1 MSLRNRIQNSF
12 DRQALM
18 STLGASLTGVT
29 PGAVTISCPVLPTTT
44 QQQGMAHGGLI
55 FAIGDSAAGYSALSL
70 LPEDQEVVTSEL
82 KINFIA
88 AAKGG
93 GLVARGKVYKP
104 GKRLIV
110 VGAEVFTRSG
120 GTETL
125 VALLQGTMVPVPVN
139 P

>member
-1 MSLRNRIQNSF
+1 MTLRDRIQKSF

-18 STLGASLTGVT
+18 ATLGASLTGVT
-29 PGAVTISCPVLPTTT
+29 PGAVTISCPVLPNAT

-82 KINFIA
+82 KINYIA

-93 GLVARGKVYKP
+93 NLVARGKVYKP
-104 GKRLIV
+104 GKRLMV
-110 VGAEVFTRSG
+110 VGAEVFSRQG
-120 GTETL
+120 GAETL
-125 VALLQGTMVPVPVN
+125 IAVLQGTMVPVPA
-139 P
+139 